1 MYTAAQA
8 REDVKKYETH
18 IRLET
23 LDNLLAKEDNV
34 IALQIFEPEI
44 ENQASKGCTVLIASK
59 GSELYDLIE
68 TTDIKTILKFLG
80 YNIESQYGDKYI
92 IKW

>member
-8 REDVKKYETH
+8 REDVKKYEAH

-23 LDNLLAKEDNV
+23 LDNLLAKEDNN
-34 IALQIFEPEI
+34 IALQIFESEI
-44 ENQASKGCTVLIASK
+44 ESKASKGCTALIASK

-92 IKW
+92 ITW